1 MAAGRRLG
9 LEISDSEAITWLTKN
24 AYALGVLDQTGTLA
38 PGKMADIA
46 VWTANPPG
54 VYAQAAQVMV
64 DGVVHY
70 DRSTSQRP
78 ITDFELG
85 HREEVWK

>member
-1 MAAGRRLG
+1 MR
-9 LEISDSEAITWLTKN
+9 IWLTKN
-24 AYALGVLDQTGTLA
+24 AAYALGVLDQTGTLA
-38 PGKMADIA
+38 PGKMADIV
-46 VWTANPPG
+46 VWTANPLS

-70 DRSTSQRP
+70 DRSSSQRP
-78 ITDFELG
+78 VTDFELG

>member
-1 MAAGRRLG
+1 
-9 LEISDSEAITWLTKN
+9 
-24 AYALGVLDQTGTLA
+24 
-38 PGKMADIA
+38 MADIV
-46 VWTANPPG
+46 VWTANPLS

-64 DGVVHY
+64 DGIVHY
-70 DRSTSQRP
+70 DRSSSERP